1 MRYGSAQETPKFSDG
16 RNKMPEY
23 RILLTGASSGI
34 GMKIASLLAVRGWEV
49 WGIGRDFSKTD
60 RTLLT
65 APHFHSVSC
74 DLLIKEERDAALRM
88 IRAMAAK
95 EGGINVLI
103 NNAGAAWYG
112 LHENVSPESIS
123 AMVRTNLEVPMIL
136 TGSFL
141 RDFKRD
147 GGIVINIASV
157 TGEEYASPHGAAYGA
172 TKAGLLS
179 FGRSIFEEARKC
191 GVRVTTVMPDMTDT
205 ELYRH
210 ADFACDPDEGAHLLP
225 ETVAEAVL
233 YVLSQPDG
241 VVVPEIMLRPQLRRI
256 RKKS

>member
-1 MRYGSAQETPKFSDG
+1 
-16 RNKMPEY
+16 MPEY

-34 GMKIASLLAVRGWEV
+34 GMKTASLLAGRDWEV

-60 RTLLT
+60 RALLEN
-65 APHFHSVSC
+65 PHFHSISC
-74 DLLIKEERDAALRM
+74 DLLVREEMNAALGLVRG
-88 IRAMAAK
+88 MAAK

-112 LHENVSPESIS
+112 LHEEVIPERIS
-123 AMVRTNLEVPMIL
+123 AMVRTNLEIPMIL
-136 TGSFL
+136 TGLFL

-147 GGIVINIASV
+147 GGTIINIASV
-157 TGEEYASPHGAAYGA
+157 TGEEYANPHGAAYGA

-179 FGRSIFEEARKC
+179 FGRSVFEEARKC

-205 ELYRH
+205 GLYRN
-210 ADFACDPDEGAHLLP
+210 ADFECDPETLAHLQP

-233 YVLSQPDG
+233 YVLDQPEG

-256 RKKS
+256 RRKRQ

>member
-1 MRYGSAQETPKFSDG
+1 MPK
-16 RNKMPEY
+16 Y

-34 GMKIASLLAVRGWEV
+34 GMKTAALLAGRSWDV

-60 RTLLT
+60 RVLLEN
-65 APHFHSVSC
+65 PHFHSISC
-74 DLLIKEERDAALRM
+74 DLMNRDELKTAVRLVRG
-88 IRAMAAK
+88 MAGK

-112 LHENVSPESIS
+112 LHEDVSPESIS
-123 AMVRTNLEVPMIL
+123 AMVRTNLEVPMVL
-136 TGSFL
+136 TGIFL

-147 GGIVINIASV
+147 GGTIINIASV
-157 TGEEYASPHGAAYGA
+157 TGEEYANPHGAAYGA

-205 ELYRH
+205 ELYRS
-210 ADFACDPDEGAHLLP
+210 ADFGCDPDAHAHLLP

-233 YVLSQPDG
+233 YVLNQPDG
-241 VVVPEIMLRPQLRRI
+241 VVVPELMLRPQLRRI
-256 RKKS
+256 RRKRQ